1 MRHFADVH
9 QCHNSQELLF
19 LLLIKPQC
27 GVNNASKSSS
37 RNPSSLSWTPLSL
50 PVHHWQHCLAISWR
64 VSVGVGSIGACPFPG
79 WCLIIQGE
87 TATSGIALLWAAL
100 LFVPLLVEVSQQD
113 VGLFSCDHLIRWV
126 VTSGKVHRWP
136 SNSGSAG
143 WVCLEAGE
151 VVLVVRRQALQEL
164 CCRHFYGMT
173 VSGKELIGFQVDG
186 HCRRFGTGKFGP
198 CEWHW
203 SWSALRSG

>member
-1 MRHFADVH
+1 MFTSARILKL
-9 QCHNSQELLF
+9 LLF
-19 LLLIKPQC
+19 LSIKPQC
-27 GVNNASKSSS
+27 RVNNASKSF
-37 RNPSSLSWTPLSL
+37 PGTPPVSLEHPYLL
-50 PVHHWQHCLAISWR
+50 PVVHHWQHCLAISWR

-100 LFVPLLVEVSQQD
+100 LFVPLLVEVSQQN

-126 VTSGKVHRWP
+126 VTSGKIHRWP

-143 WVCLEAGE
+143 RVCLEAGE

-173 VSGKELIGFQVDG
+173 VSGKELIGFQVGG
-186 HCRRFGTGKFGP
+186 HCRRFGAGKFGP